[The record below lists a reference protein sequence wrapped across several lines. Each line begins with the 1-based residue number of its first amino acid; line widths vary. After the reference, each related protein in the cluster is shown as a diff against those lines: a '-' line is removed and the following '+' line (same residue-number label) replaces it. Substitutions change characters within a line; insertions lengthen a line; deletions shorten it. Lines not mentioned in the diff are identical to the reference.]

1 MYRLAIV
8 GSLSLFSGM
17 VTTTQAQ
24 ETKKTTKNKK
34 GWSKK
39 AKYTAIG
46 AGVGA
51 GTGVAVGRNDSKSGV
66 IGGVVGAGAGYLY
79 GKKKD
84 KKEGRRKRQ

>member
-8 GSLSLFSGM
+8 SSLTLFSG
-17 VTTTQAQ
+17 VITTTQAQ
-24 ETKKTTKNKK
+24 DVKKTTKTKK

-46 AGVGA
+46 AGVGTA
-51 GTGVAVGRNDSKSGV
+51 TGVAVGKNDSKSGV
-66 IGGVVGAGAGYLY
+66 IGGVVGAGAGYIY

-84 KKEGRRKRQ
+84 KKEGRRKRY